1 MKRQST
7 TALGKGGIMIIRIRK
22 PNGEYD
28 MVAGFC
34 LQAWI
39 DVGYVSEFYRPS
51 EKRWVKADEGRK
63 NPTEWFI
70 NDRREHFECQATAY
84 AMGM

>member
-7 TALGKGGIMIIRIRK
+7 ATRGKGGIMIIRIRK

-39 DVGYVSEFYRPS
+39 DLGYVSEFYRPS
-51 EKRWVKADEGRK
+51 EKRWVRADEGRK
-63 NPTEWFI
+63 NPEEWFI
-70 NDRREHFECQATAY
+70 NDRREHFECEPTAY